1 MGPVPPGD
9 KTAVIPFKRPL
20 LVLILQGTKTQTRR
34 NPHYQYSVGRTYAI
48 GDNWSKGPAAKILI
62 TRKYRQRLGD
72 MTEEEITKEGFSNLE
87 AFQSFWEKNVGPWE
101 PENIV
106 IAYEFQRVT

>member
-1 MGPVPPGD
+1 M
-9 KTAVIPFKRPL
+9 IPFKRSL
-20 LVLILQGTKTQTRR
+20 LFLVLEGRKTQTRR
-34 NPHYQYSVGRTYAI
+34 NPRYQYSVGKTYDV
-48 GDNWSKGPAAKILI
+48 GDDWSKGSAARVLI

-72 MTEEEITKEGFSNLE
+72 MTDEEIAKEGFSNLE
-87 AFQSFWEKNVGPWE
+87 AFQTFWEKNVGPWE